1 MGAANYDLTVERGV
15 DLTIDLSVQS
25 AGYFYIS

>member
-15 DLTIDLSVQS
+15 DLTIDLTVQS
-25 AGYFYIS
+25 VLAIS